1 MRKDFLFIMILDLGL
16 VLIGCRAQRSVKA
29 SESRTQLDEIGVEL
43 HRVDSLWSALAE
55 RLTYKIEFYPAIEG
69 GPGLPHQAAPSRI
82 MPATYV
88 GNTSPTG
95 SVGGGMGAVKS
106 IEISTERTED
116 RSVITAT
123 DSVAEQK
130 SASKATLQEDKTT
143 EARQDNGTVTI
154 IAIVAAVAVLAYVA
168 LKHYLR

>member
-1 MRKDFLFIMILDLGL
+1 MKDFLFIMFILEL
-16 VLIGCRAQRSVKA
+16 VLAGCRAQRSVKS
-29 SESRTQLDEIGVEL
+29 SESLERTDRVGVEL

-106 IEISTERTED
+106 IEISTERIED
-116 RSVITAT
+116 RSVITAV
-123 DSVAEQK
+123 DSIAEENT
-130 SASKATLQEDKTT
+130 ATTETRQEAKTS
-143 EARQDNGTVTI
+143 EARQDNGTVATV
-154 IAIVAAVAVLAYVA
+154 AIVFAVATLI
-168 LKHYLR
+168 YLMIKNFMKS